1 MGDPTAAAT
10 KPRRRGF
17 SLTRT
22 QTAVLLASPAII
34 LTFVLLL
41 YPIAAVFRNSL
52 YDLSLARASE
62 AVFVGLGNFRSLI
75 TQDPYFRTALKNTFI
90 FTGIAVPL
98 ELVLGFLIALLLNDA
113 MKGRGIYRTLL
124 MLPWVT
130 PPVVAALMWAWLLN
144 DSYGL
149 INFGLLK
156 LHILSAPHLWLG
168 DLRSAMAC
176 VILIDAWRETP
187 FFILILLAGMQT
199 VPVELYE
206 AAKMDG
212 AGRARQIRHVMLPL
226 IRPSL
231 MVALLVRT
239 MAAFK
244 IFDLIY
250 VLTHGGPAGAT
261 EVLATY
267 TYKTTF
273 AFMKMGMG
281 STLALIILAIVVIL
295 SGFYVRLLGKQ
306 ENA

>member
-1 MGDPTAAAT
+1 M
-10 KPRRRGF
+10 
-17 SLTRT
+17 
-22 QTAVLLASPAII
+22 
-34 LTFVLLL
+34 TFVLLL
-41 YPIAAVFRNSL
+41 YPIFWVFRSSL
-52 YDLSLARASE
+52 YDLSLSQIGQPK
-62 AVFVGLGNFRSLI
+62 FIGIDNFRHIL
-75 TQDPYFRTALKNTFI
+75 TDDPYFWTAVKNTFV

-98 ELVLGFLIALLLNDA
+98 ELTLGFLIALPLNRA
-113 MKGRGIYRTLL
+113 MKGRGIFRMLF

-149 INFGLLK
+149 INYILLK
-156 LHILSAPHLWLG
+156 IGILTTPRLWLG
-168 DLRSAMAC
+168 DLRTALAC
-176 VILIDAWRETP
+176 IILIDAWRETP

-199 VPVELYE
+199 VPTELYE
-206 AAKMDG
+206 AAKIDG
-212 AGRARQIRHVMLPL
+212 AGRYRQIRYVMLPL
-226 IRPSL
+226 IKPSI

-267 TYKTTF
+267 TYKTSF
-273 AFMKMGMG
+273 AFMKMGLG
-281 STLALIILAIVVIL
+281 SALAIIILGIVIII
-295 SGFYVRLLGKQ
+295 SGLYIKFLGQQ